1 MAAKHIPDTL
11 DLHLCFKLY
20 STSLK
25 MTQLYKPMLAA
36 LNLTYPQYLVMVILW
51 EEEGLGIKDLA
62 ERLGQDPGSITPLVK
77 RLEAVGYVNRDRDP
91 NDERN
96 RVLTLTDAG
105 KALRKDGCLIQKHI
119 AESAGIPVEQVQ
131 RMMDDLSTLNAN
143 LAATLGDA
151 LHQLGDLVGVEPADR
166 DVVEEEQGLGALGHD
181 VVAAHIVLA
190 RRVA

>member
-119 AESAGIPVEQVQ
+119 AESAGITVEQVQ
-131 RMMDDLSTLNAN
+131 RMMDDLNSLNAN
-143 LAATLGDA
+143 LAATLG
-151 LHQLGDLVGVEPADR
+151 E
-166 DVVEEEQGLGALGHD
+166 
-181 VVAAHIVLA
+181 
-190 RRVA
+190 